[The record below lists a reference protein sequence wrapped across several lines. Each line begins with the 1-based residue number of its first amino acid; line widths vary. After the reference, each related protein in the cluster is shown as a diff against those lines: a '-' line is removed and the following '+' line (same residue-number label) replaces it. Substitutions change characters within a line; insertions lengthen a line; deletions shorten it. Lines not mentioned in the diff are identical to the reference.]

1 MNQVKNNII
10 DKIILL
16 EDKKVINALDQIL
29 DNLNTPENKKLSS
42 EEKALLLLG
51 LEDYKNGDVI
61 SDEEVRKS
69 EEKWLNK

>member
-51 LEDYKNGDVI
+51 LEDYKNGNVI

>member
-16 EDKKVINALDQIL
+16 EDQKVINALNQLL
-29 DNLNTPENKKLSS
+29 DNLNTPENKMISS

-51 LEDYKNGDVI
+51 LKDYKNGDVI
-61 SDEEVRKS
+61 SDEEIRKS
-69 EEKWLNK
+69 EDKWLKE